1 MHVWRSENSLGIR
14 SSPST
19 LLEPRSLLLFISASA
34 HGSYSCYQAWL
45 AKALT
50 PGPSSQTLTLVL
62 ETESLTAPRAPGH
75 PPPPPPLHSS
85 HLALQF
91 HTYTSMSRLHV
102 SAEDLNSGPHAD
114 TAHTNHGA
122 IAPTSSIGFKHYYLL
137 RPPPQFL
144 WHQAIRSSVLLYP
157 EVVRGLLW

>member
-1 MHVWRSENSLGIR
+1 MLSGLTGKGPYPRVIFPDPHLSFGDRVPHCAQ
-14 SSPST
+14 SSRTS
-19 LLEPRSLLLFISASA
+19 
-34 HGSYSCYQAWL
+34 
-45 AKALT
+45 
-50 PGPSSQTLTLVL
+50 
-62 ETESLTAPRAPGH
+62 
-75 PPPPPPLHSS
+75 PPPPPLHSS

-91 HTYTSMSRLHV
+91 HTYTSMPRLHV

-157 EVVRGLLW
+157 EVVRGLL